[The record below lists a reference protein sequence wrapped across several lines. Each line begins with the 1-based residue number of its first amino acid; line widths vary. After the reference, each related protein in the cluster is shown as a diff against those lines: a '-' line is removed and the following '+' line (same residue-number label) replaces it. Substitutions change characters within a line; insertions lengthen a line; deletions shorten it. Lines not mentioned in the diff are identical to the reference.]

1 VHGSPQE
8 DWPLLVIV
16 PASLRLV
23 WAEELERWLPHLR
36 PAGIHVITGKD
47 DRLCALPEGGR
58 RQQLPQVTI
67 TSYEMMKRLTCEACQ
82 KGAACSSQQ
91 ARAQQQWRGGGSGKE
106 EGSGVLQCTGP
117 GRRGRAP
124 GAGFDVNVTCCCMP

>member
-1 VHGSPQE
+1 MHAVDSPSEPHSAMPTADCPLPVLQE

-36 PAGIHVITGKD
+36 PSGIHVITGKD

-58 RQQLPQVTI
+58 RQQLPQVSGGLTFG
-67 TSYEMMKRLTCEACQ
+67 TSR
-82 KGAACSSQQ
+82 S
-91 ARAQQQWRGGGSGKE
+91 
-106 EGSGVLQCTGP
+106 
-117 GRRGRAP
+117 
-124 GAGFDVNVTCCCMP
+124 